1 MGNLGLAP
9 KKAMYARQIIHAM
22 FVAAIPLGYFLFAR
36 LDHIDS
42 GFFLVIPLAL
52 LFFLLAL
59 FRSFVLVCR
68 RRISWFEL
76 LCPVLLLAVAV
87 AFVHSGFPSTIGR
100 NLQFSSFEER
110 FNKFVSQPPVNL
122 TDSLENIV
130 VPWELSRSGIRAAF
144 GKRYDDGSILVIV
157 LTGGAGG
164 YAYSSENSD
173 AAVEDLNRR
182 EPYRWRVAE
191 NWEAFSR

>member
-1 MGNLGLAP
+1 MGNLGLAL
-9 KKAMYARQIIHAM
+9 KKATYARQFVHAM
-22 FVAAIPLGYFLFAR
+22 FVAAIPLGVFLHAR
-36 LDHIDS
+36 FDFISS
-42 GFFLVIPLAL
+42 GFFLIPPLAL

-59 FRSFVLVCR
+59 FRSFVLVYR
-68 RRISWFEL
+68 KGISWYEL
-76 LCPVLLLAVAV
+76 LCPVLLLAVAIV
-87 AFVHSGFPSTIGR
+87 FVGSGFPYTIGR